1 MRALHIEFPKA
12 HLNSLLT
19 VMILFIISAAAGVN
33 ASDDPGKKLDIG
45 KFDLNIRSYYI
56 KRSYSIASPQES
68 LAIGGWLGYRTPW
81 WHNLMAG
88 VTVFT
93 SQGLIFTDPDKGGAG
108 ILGPQQNGYT
118 ALGDA
123 YLKGKVSKTE
133 LTVFRQELDTPF
145 INPHDSRMTPNTFEA
160 YTLTSK
166 DIPLFTLLVSHVA
179 KIKPWTDTSFESMS
193 EAAGVAGT
201 NEPVTMAGVVFEPAS
216 NYKLNLWEYYCN
228 NLMNIIYARG
238 DGEWKYSGD
247 LAFVTSLQFL
257 NQQDVG
263 NALAGSFN
271 TGMFGVQETVKW
283 KGWGV
288 TFAYTATSSDHDI
301 INPWAGYPGFT
312 AMIVKDDDR
321 AGENTWLA
329 GLSYDFSTLGINGL
343 SAFSNFANSSTPKT
357 GPHVSPSQN
366 ELDFTVDYR
375 FQKLLDGLWIRLRTA
390 FITQDKSMG
399 GQDMQDY
406 RVIVNYRIPF

>member
-1 MRALHIEFPKA
+1 MA
-12 HLNSLLT
+12 
-19 VMILFIISAAAGVN
+19 MILILMLTAPALYAA
-33 ASDDPGKKLDIG
+33 DDPSQKPDIG
-45 KFDLNIRSYYI
+45 KFDLNIRSYYM
-56 KRSYSIASPQES
+56 KRTYGIASPQES
-68 LAIGGWLGYRTPW
+68 LALGGWLGYRTPW

-133 LTVFRQELDTPF
+133 MTVFRQELDTPF
-145 INPHDSRMTPNTFEA
+145 INPHDSRMIPNTFEA
-160 YTLTSK
+160 YTITSQ
-166 DIPLFTLLVSHVA
+166 DLPLLTLLASHVT
-179 KIKPWTDTSFESMS
+179 KIKPWTNTSFEGMS
-193 EAAGVAGT
+193 EAAGFTGT
-201 NEPVTMAGVVFEPAS
+201 NEPVTMAGVVFETAK
-216 NYKLNLWEYYCN
+216 NYKLNFWEYYCN

-238 DGEWKYSGD
+238 DGEWKYNDD
-247 LAFVTSLQFL
+247 LTFVTSVQFL

-263 NALAGSFN
+263 KAMAGSFN
-271 TGMFGVQETVKW
+271 TGMVGVQEIVKW
-283 KGWGV
+283 QGLGV
-288 TFAYTATSSDHDI
+288 TFAYTSTSGDHDI
-301 INPWAGYPGFT
+301 VNPWAGYPGFT
-312 AMIVKDDDR
+312 AMIVKDNDR

-329 GLSYDFSTLGINGL
+329 GLSYDFSSLGINGL
-343 SAFSNFANSSTPKT
+343 SAFSNFTNSSTPQT
-357 GPHVSPSQN
+357 GPHASPSQS

-390 FITQDKSMG
+390 FITQDKAMG

-406 RVIVNYRIPF
+406 RAIVNYRIPF

>member
-1 MRALHIEFPKA
+1 MEFLKTLFKSMLTAIILLMMTALPG
-12 HLNSLLT
+12 T
-19 VMILFIISAAAGVN
+19 Y
-33 ASDDPGKKLDIG
+33 ASDYPAKKLDIG

-56 KRSYSIASPQES
+56 KRSYSNDSPQES
-68 LAIGGWLGYRTPW
+68 LAVGGWLGYRTPW

-88 VTVFT
+88 LTVFT

-118 ALGDA
+118 ALGEA
-123 YLKGKVSKTE
+123 FLKGRVAKTE

-145 INPHDSRMTPNTFEA
+145 INPHDNRMTPNTFEA
-160 YTLTSK
+160 YTITSK
-166 DIPLFTLLVSHVA
+166 DLSLFTMLASHVT
-179 KIKPWTDTSFESMS
+179 KIKPKTNTSFESMS
-193 EAAGVAGT
+193 EAAGFADT
-201 NEPVTMAGVVFEPAS
+201 NEPVTMAGMVFEPAK
-216 NYKLNLWEYYCN
+216 NYKLQLWEYYGY
-228 NLMNIIYARG
+228 NLMNILYAQG
-238 DGEWKYSGD
+238 DGEWKYNAD
-247 LAFVTSLQFL
+247 LAFVTSMQFL

-263 NALAGSFN
+263 SALAGSFN
-271 TGMFGVQETVKW
+271 TGMVGVQEVVKW
-283 KGWGV
+283 KGFGL
-288 TFAYTATSSDHDI
+288 TFAYTATSNDHDI
-301 INPWAGYPGFT
+301 ITPWGGYPGFT
-312 AMIVKDDDR
+312 SIIVKDNDR

-329 GLSYDFSTLGINGL
+329 GLSYDFTSLGINGL
-343 SAFSNFANSSTPKT
+343 SAFGNFTDSSTPKT
-357 GPHVSPSQN
+357 GPHASPSQN

>member
-1 MRALHIEFPKA
+1 MPINGAFPNN
-12 HLNSLLT
+12 HLRSLLIA
-19 VMILFIISAAAGVN
+19 MILLISFAASVVN
-33 ASDDPGKKLDIG
+33 ASDDPGKKPDIG
-45 KFDLNIRSYYI
+45 KFDLNIRSYYM
-56 KRSYSIASPQES
+56 KRTYGISSPQES
-68 LAIGGWLGYRTPW
+68 LAVGGWLGYRTPW
-81 WHNLMAG
+81 WHSLMVG
-88 VTVFT
+88 LTVFT
-93 SQGLIFTDPDKGGAG
+93 SQGLIFTDQDKGGAG

-160 YTLTSK
+160 YTITSQ
-166 DIPLFTLLVSHVA
+166 DLPLFTLVASHVT
-179 KIKPWTDTSFESMS
+179 KIKPWTNTSFEGMS
-193 EAAGVAGT
+193 EAAGFAGT
-201 NEPVTMAGVVFEPAS
+201 NEPVTMAGAVFEPAK

-238 DGEWKYSGD
+238 DGEWKYSDD

-263 NALAGSFN
+263 NAMAGSFN
-271 TGMFGVQETVKW
+271 TGMVGVQEIVKW
-283 KGWGV
+283 KGLGL
-288 TFAYTATSSDHDI
+288 TFAYTSTANDHDI

-312 AMIVKDDDR
+312 SMIVKDNNR

-329 GLSYDFSTLGINGL
+329 GLSCDFSSLGINGL
-343 SAFSNFANSSTPKT
+343 SAFSNFTTSSTPKT
-357 GPHVSPSQN
+357 GPQASPSQN

-375 FQKLLDGLWIRLRTA
+375 FQKLLDGLWVRLRTA
-390 FITQDKSMG
+390 FITQDKTMG